1 MGATI
6 GQAIAATCVVVDPE
20 LVLLGGPIGSS
31 PALLDPVRAAVAET
45 SPSPVRI
52 ELGRIGES
60 APLRGALHLA
70 LEHGRAQLTSSRA

>member
-1 MGATI
+1 
-6 GQAIAATCVVVDPE
+6 
-20 LVLLGGPIGSS
+20 
-31 PALLDPVRAAVAET
+31 
-45 SPSPVRI
+45 VRI